1 MAVCLPQC
9 TSFGNGNICFP
20 RENFGERVSAKRV
33 LWVQMWVTSLE
44 HVASPPAHWVPLW
57 SVWSSAPHGGEA
69 NARPCGYGVPCPHFT
84 TIYITWKEQ
93 AIEDCRSWLTIFH
106 FPPTCMLCNFTDP
119 YDPALCHVLGDVA
132 QRKNTRL
139 PLLLLPGFFFT
150 HTFLYPS
157 AARCQKAWGG
167 AVGFRKVVIP
177 LYSREV
183 KQS

>member
-157 AARCQKAWGG
+157 AAQLPKSLRGSSGFQEGG
-167 AVGFRKVVIP
+167 DTSLLQRG
-177 LYSREV
+177 
-183 KQS
+183 